1 VSFESFFGV
10 ACGSLVPHVSRPT
23 IDIMVSYDSDATG
36 ALTDRSSSTNS
47 IDDILNSDDADVPA
61 DAWKTE
67 LNNRVEQIV
76 DRKRSSTEGRA
87 ESLNTYAHIL
97 MARYA
102 KDDIESRVGELL
114 PAVLRSIKS
123 ETTERET
130 VAALRG
136 SYHRVSCVRHS

>member
-1 VSFESFFGV
+1 VSLFVSPA
-10 ACGSLVPHVSRPT
+10 ACCAYVSRAT
-23 IDIMVSYDSDATG
+23 TDIMAYTHEFDRTS

-87 ESLNTYAHIL
+87 ETFNAYTHIL

-102 KDDIESRVGELL
+102 KDDIEPRMGELL
-114 PAVLRSIKS
+114 PAILRSIKS
-123 ETTERET
+123 QTTERET
-130 VAALRG
+130 VIALKG
-136 SYHRVSCVRHS
+136 TCHRVSYLRHS